1 MNRYFVIG
9 PSGAQIDYFLSE
21 IDALT
26 YADML
31 NRSMHLPGYR
41 VVCRPFEGSAAA

>member
-21 IDALT
+21 VDAFT

-31 NRSMHLPGYR
+31 NRHMPLPGCK
-41 VVCRPFEGSAAA
+41 VVCQPCLRIL